1 MLAVQ
6 CMMCSRCAVS
16 HALIVVLR
24 THVRT
29 TTVAGAAK
37 TGAFR
42 MSLSLGRPEPEEED
56 GAGVARLATM
66 LDVVA
71 RTGNVYID
79 RASAAYRAPCTR
91 CLLIHTGRTRG
102 DKAVTAPGPG
112 VRMCGG
118 GGPRAS
124 AAASCGSPA
133 PVDAG
138 HSAPHPPARHSLPSP
153 PRARDGT
160 GQDRTGLG
168 ITRGGTVWP
177 TGARRMHIRARPGL
191 DHTGARAR
199 PGAGEAGNDETRGVG
214 ETLAGLCVSRSLA
227 GSPPYLVEVQFV
239 WTRCCCGEGALAP
252 CVRWHRRCGHGRRTR
267 AEENEGGLPAVTPRQ
282 GRRKRAV

>member
-1 MLAVQ
+1 
-6 CMMCSRCAVS
+6 MCT
-16 HALIVVLR
+16 LIVRVPLIVPP
-24 THVRT
+24 VRAASLYT
-29 TTVAGAAK
+29 RGARVATRPLQAYSPAGCACVAAAVRER
-37 TGAFR
+37 G
-42 MSLSLGRPEPEEED
+42 
-56 GAGVARLATM
+56 GVVRLACAGGCGP
-66 LDVVA
+66 LGA
-71 RTGNVYID
+71 SS
-79 RASAAYRAPCTR
+79 ASAP
-91 CLLIHTGRTRG
+91 L
-102 DKAVTAPGPG
+102 
-112 VRMCGG
+112 
-118 GGPRAS
+118 
-124 AAASCGSPA
+124 AA
-133 PVDAG
+133 
-138 HSAPHPPARHSLPSP
+138 LPSP

-267 AEENEGGLPAVTPRQ
+267 AEENEGDCLP
-282 GRRKRAV
+282 